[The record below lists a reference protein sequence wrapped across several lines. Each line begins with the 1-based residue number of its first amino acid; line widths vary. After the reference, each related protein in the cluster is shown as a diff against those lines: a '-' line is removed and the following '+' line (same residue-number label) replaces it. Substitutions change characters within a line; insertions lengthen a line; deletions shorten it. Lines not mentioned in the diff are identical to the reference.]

1 MQLKRQRGDADE
13 RTAGRRRPGRP
24 PKADVPRGVI
34 DAAAVVFAEIGYDA
48 ATVADVI
55 AEAGI
60 ARATFYK
67 HFGNKEDVLVELYR
81 ANDARVR
88 QRVLGV
94 LKSTDSVA
102 QMLELGVA
110 EYLRA
115 IVDEGP
121 LARLFNGAPHRSEQL
136 RQLRETSVKAYVDG
150 ISAALQATGI
160 EPPPAL
166 LLDAVLAAIDRI
178 AVNFT
183 EPDTGIPIE
192 RPDVATL
199 ISRLKEELRNYGAL
213 LFQSPSQPD
222 HQWK

>member
-1 MQLKRQRGDADE
+1 MQVKKQRGDADE

-24 PKADVPRGVI
+24 PKANAPGAVL

-48 ATVADVI
+48 ATVEDVI
-55 AEAGI
+55 GEAGI

-81 ANDARVR
+81 ANDERVR

-94 LKSTDSVA
+94 VRSTDSIT
-102 QMLELGVA
+102 QMLESGVA

-121 LARLFNGAPHRSEQL
+121 LARLFNGAPYRSEQL
-136 RQLRETSVKAYVDG
+136 RQLRETSVKAYVAG
-150 ISAALQATGI
+150 ITAALRAAGL

-178 AVNFT
+178 AVNLS
-183 EPDTGIPIE
+183 EPGRGIPIDT
-192 RPDVATL
+192 PDAATF
-199 ISRLKEELRNYGAL
+199 IPRLKEQLRNYGAHL
-213 LFQSPSQPD
+213 LQSPSQPD
-222 HQWK
+222 HEWK